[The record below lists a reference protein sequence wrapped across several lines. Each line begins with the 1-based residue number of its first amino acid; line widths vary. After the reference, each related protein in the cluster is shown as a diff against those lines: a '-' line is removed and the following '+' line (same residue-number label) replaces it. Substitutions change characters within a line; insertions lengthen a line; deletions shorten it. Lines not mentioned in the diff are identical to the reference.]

1 MTEDPRVAPA
11 ALVKLGAEAGLCA
24 HCSHA
29 KLNQTRRGTA
39 YLRCLRA
46 EWDERMVRYPRLP
59 VQVCSGL
66 ETGDLPTRSVR
77 PGADPEASTEA

>member
-1 MTEDPRVAPA
+1 MAEDPQVAPA

-24 HCSHA
+24 HCLHA

-46 EWDERMVRYPRLP
+46 EWDEQMVRYPRLP
-59 VQVCSGL
+59 VQACSGL
-66 ETGDLPTRSVR
+66 ETGDLPSRSVR
-77 PGADPEASTEA
+77 PGADPEV